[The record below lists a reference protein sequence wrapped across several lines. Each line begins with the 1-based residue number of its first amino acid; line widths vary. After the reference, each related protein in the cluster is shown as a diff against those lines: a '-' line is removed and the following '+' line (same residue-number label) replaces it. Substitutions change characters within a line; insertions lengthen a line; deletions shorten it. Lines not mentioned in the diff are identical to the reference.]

1 MAINK
6 TYEELVE
13 SAKPKLTTDDCYTP
27 DNVYSVVRDYVAER
41 YGLDPETFVRP
52 FYPGGDYQAE
62 DYTGKVVVDNPPFSI
77 LRKIMNFYN
86 ENGIKWF
93 LFTPGMSTVIGTN
106 YREKMHICLGAV
118 ITYENGATVR
128 TSFATNL
135 EPAGIR
141 TDPALLNAINAANEE
156 NRQKTKKIKNMTAW
170 NYPPQL
176 LTAAKMNY
184 LANYGIDISFSLDDL
199 HRINKLDNQP
209 ANKSVYGGG
218 YLLNPSAADS
228 LAKAEAEAEA
238 EAEKRRR
245 RGWNCAEGI
254 TIELSDRERKL
265 CGID

>member
-27 DNVYSVVRDYVAER
+27 ENIYNVVRDYVAER

-52 FYPGGDYQAE
+52 FYPGRDYQAE
-62 DYTGKVVVDNPPFSI
+62 DYTGKVVVDNPPFSM

-93 LFTPGMSTVIGTN
+93 LFTPAMSTVSGTN
-106 YREKMHICLGAV
+106 YLEKMHICLGAG
-118 ITYENGATVR
+118 ITYENGATVL

-141 TDPALLNAINAANEE
+141 TDPELLNAINSANEE
-156 NRQKTKKIKNMTAW
+156 NRQKTKKIKNITKW
-170 NYPPQL
+170 IYPPQL

-184 LANYGIDISFSLDDL
+184 LSNYGIDISFSLDDL
-199 HRINKLDNQP
+199 HQINKLDNQP

-218 YLLNPSAADS
+218 YLLNPSAADR
-228 LAKAEAEAEA
+228 LAEAEAEA
-238 EAEKRRR
+238 DAEKRRR
-245 RGWNCAEGI
+245 LGWNCADGVK
-254 TIELSDRERKL
+254 IELSDRERKL

>member
-27 DNVYSVVRDYVAER
+27 ENVYSVVRDYVAER
-41 YGLDPETFVRP
+41 YGLDPDTFVRP

-86 ENGIKWF
+86 QNGIKWF
-93 LFTPGMSTVIGTN
+93 LFTPGMTTVIGTN
-106 YREKMHICLGAV
+106 YREKMHICLGAT

-141 TDPALLNAINAANEE
+141 TDSKLLEAINAANEV
-156 NRQKTKKIKNMTAW
+156 NRQKTKKMTTW

-176 LTAAKMNY
+176 LTAARMNY
-184 LANYGIDISFSLDDL
+184 LANYGIDISFNLDDL

-218 YLLNPSAADS
+218 YLLNPSAADR
-228 LAKAEAEAEA
+228 LAEAEAEA
-238 EAEKRRR
+238 EERRR
-245 RGWNCAEGI
+245 RGWNSVDGV

-265 CGID
+265 CGIE

>member
-27 DNVYSVVRDYVAER
+27 DNVYSVVRDYVSER

-93 LFTPGMSTVIGTN
+93 LFTPAMSTVIGTN
-106 YREKMHICLGAV
+106 YREKMHICLGAA
-118 ITYENGATVR
+118 ITYDNGATVP

-141 TDPALLNAINAANEE
+141 TDPELLDAINAANEE
-156 NRQKTKKIKNMTAW
+156 NRQKTKKIKNITKW
-170 NYPPQL
+170 IYPPQL

-184 LANYGIDISFSLDDL
+184 LSNYGIDISFNLEEL

-209 ANKSVYGGG
+209 ANKSVYGRG
-218 YLLNPSAADS
+218 YLLNPEATDR
-228 LAKAEAEAEA
+228 LAEAEAEA
-238 EAEKRRR
+238 DAEKRRR
-245 RGWNCAEGI
+245 RGWNSVDGV
-254 TIELSDRERKL
+254 TIELSARERKL

>member
-1 MAINK
+1 MAISK

-27 DNVYSVVRDYVAER
+27 ENIYSVVRDYVAER

-93 LFTPGMSTVIGTN
+93 LFTPAMSTVIGTN
-106 YREKMHICLGAV
+106 YREKMHICLGAAV
-118 ITYENGATVR
+118 TYENGATVR

-141 TDPALLNAINAANEE
+141 
-156 NRQKTKKIKNMTAW
+156 
-170 NYPPQL
+170 
-176 LTAAKMNY
+176 
-184 LANYGIDISFSLDDL
+184 
-199 HRINKLDNQP
+199 RI
-209 ANKSVYGGG
+209 
-218 YLLNPSAADS
+218 PS
-228 LAKAEAEAEA
+228 
-238 EAEKRRR
+238 
-245 RGWNCAEGI
+245 C
-254 TIELSDRERKL
+254 
-265 CGID
+265 

>member
-6 TYEELVE
+6 TYEKLVE

-27 DNVYSVVRDYVAER
+27 DNIYSVVRDYVAER
-41 YGLDPETFVRP
+41 YGLDPGTFVRP

-93 LFTPGMSTVIGTN
+93 LFTPGMCTVIGTN
-106 YREKMHICLGAV
+106 YREKMHICLGAG

-141 TDPALLNAINAANEE
+141 TDPALLNAINEANEE
-156 NRQKTKKIKNMTAW
+156 NRQKTKKIKNMTSW

-199 HRINKLDNQP
+199 HRITKLDNQP
-209 ANKSVYGGG
+209 KNKKIYGGG
-218 YLLNPSAADS
+218 YLLNQAAADR
-228 LAKAEAEAEA
+228 LAEAEA

-245 RGWNCAEGI
+245 RGWNSVDGV
-254 TIELSDRERKL
+254 TIELSDRERAL
-265 CGID
+265 VYGE

>member
-6 TYEELVE
+6 TYQELVE

-27 DNVYSVVRDYVAER
+27 ENIYNVVRDYVAER

-52 FYPGGDYQAE
+52 FYPCGDYQAE

-86 ENGIKWF
+86 ENCIKWF

-106 YREKMHICLGAV
+106 YREKMHICLGAG

-141 TDPALLNAINAANEE
+141 TDPELLNAINEANEE
-156 NRQKTKKIKNMTAW
+156 NRQKTKKIKNMTKW
-170 NYPPQL
+170 IYPPQL

-184 LANYGIDISFSLDDL
+184 LAKYGIDISFNLEDL
-199 HRINKLDNQP
+199 HRINRLDNQP

-218 YLLNPSAADS
+218 YLLNPAAADR
-228 LAKAEAEAEA
+228 LAEAEA

-245 RGWNCAEGI
+245 YGWNSVDGV

>member
-13 SAKPKLTTDDCYTP
+13 SAKPKRTTDDCYTP
-27 DNVYSVVRDYVAER
+27 ENIYEVVRDYVANR

-77 LRKIMNFYN
+77 LRKIMDFYN
-86 ENGIKWF
+86 ANGIKWF
-93 LFTPGMSTVIGTN
+93 LFTPGMSTVIGAN
-106 YREKMHICLGAV
+106 YREKMHICLGAS
-118 ITYENGATVR
+118 ITYENGATVQ

-141 TDPALLNAINAANEE
+141 TDPKLLNAINAANEE
-156 NRQKTKKIKNMTAW
+156 NRQKTKKIKNRVKW
-170 NYPPQL
+170 IYPSQL

-184 LANYGIDISFSLDDL
+184 LANYGIDISFSLDEL
-199 HRINKLDNQP
+199 HRINKLDNHP

-218 YLLNPSAADS
+218 YLLSPAAADR
-228 LAKAEAEAEA
+228 LAEAEAEA
-238 EAEKRRR
+238 EAEKRRLL
-245 RGWNCAEGI
+245 GWNCADGVK
-254 TIELSDRERKL
+254 IELSDRERAL
-265 CGID
+265 VYGE

>member
-27 DNVYSVVRDYVAER
+27 ENIYNVVRDYVAER
-41 YGLDPETFVRP
+41 YGLDPSTFVRP

-77 LRKIMNFYN
+77 LRKIMDFYN
-86 ENGIKWF
+86 ANGIKWF
-93 LFTPGMSTVIGTN
+93 LFTPGMSTVIGKN
-106 YREKMHICLGAV
+106 YREKMHICVGAD
-118 ITYENGATVR
+118 ITYENGATVL

-141 TDPALLNAINAANEE
+141 TDTELLNAINSANEE
-156 NRQKTKKIKNMTAW
+156 NLKKVKKIKNRTAW

-176 LTAAKMNY
+176 LTADKMNY
-184 LANYGIDISFSLDDL
+184 LSKYGIDISFNLDDL
-199 HRINKLDNQP
+199 HLINKLDNQP
-209 ANKSVYGGG
+209 ANKKIYGGG
-218 YLLNPSAADS
+218 YLLNSAAADR
-228 LAKAEAEAEA
+228 LAEAEAEA

-245 RGWNCAEGI
+245 LGWNSVDGV
-254 TIELSDRERKL
+254 TIELSDRERAL
-265 CGID
+265 VYGE

>member
-27 DNVYSVVRDYVAER
+27 ENIYSVVRDYVAER

-93 LFTPGMSTVIGTN
+93 LFTPAMSTVIGTN
-106 YREKMHICLGAV
+106 YREKMHICVGAY
-118 ITYENGATVR
+118 ITYENGATVL

-141 TDPALLNAINAANEE
+141 TDTELLNAINAANEE
-156 NRQKTKKIKNMTAW
+156 NRQKTKKNKNNTSW
-170 NYPPQL
+170 KYPPQL
-176 LTAAKMNY
+176 LTAAKMNN
-184 LANYGIDISFSLDDL
+184 LANYGIDISFSIDDL
-199 HRINKLDNQP
+199 HLINKLDNQP
-209 ANKSVYGGG
+209 KNKKIYGCG
-218 YLLNPSAADS
+218 YLLNQSAADR
-228 LAKAEAEAEA
+228 LAEAEAEA

-245 RGWNCAEGI
+245 RGWNCADGVK
-254 TIELSDRERKL
+254 IELSDRERAL
-265 CGID
+265 VYGE